1 MVYGWQE
8 FLALGLAIAC
18 QAVVWV
24 QYHKRKV
31 PLGKAGPIM
40 ALLFFVVGARA
51 AGVAWGMFERSA
63 REVDLSDLIFH
74 IIALNFIL
82 VAVSL
87 RKASAREKLEKLKEK
102 G

>member
-1 MVYGWQE
+1 MEYGWQE

-18 QAVVWV
+18 QAVVWL

-31 PLGKAGPIM
+31 PLGKAGPVM

-63 REVDLSDLIFH
+63 QETDLSELVFH

-87 RKASAREKLEKLKEK
+87 RKASQREKLETKKSS
-102 G
+102 

>member
-1 MVYGWQE
+1 MVYGWE
-8 FLALGLAIAC
+8 ELLALGLAIAC
-18 QAVVWV
+18 QAVVWL

-51 AGVAWGMFERSA
+51 AGVAWGLFERSA
-63 REVDLSDLIFH
+63 READLSELVFH

-82 VAVSL
+82 VAGSL
-87 RKASAREKLEKLKEK
+87 RKASQREKLEKKTS
-102 G
+102 

>member
-1 MVYGWQE
+1 MEYGWQE

-18 QAVVWV
+18 QAVVWL

-31 PLGKAGPIM
+31 SLGKAGPIM

-63 REVDLSDLIFH
+63 QETDLSDLVFH

-87 RKASAREKLEKLKEK
+87 RRASQREKLETKKSS
-102 G
+102 

>member
-1 MVYGWQE
+1 MMVYGWE
-8 FLALGLAIAC
+8 ELLALGLAIAC
-18 QAVVWV
+18 QAVVWL

-51 AGVAWGMFERSA
+51 AGVAWGLFERSS
-63 REVDLSDLIFH
+63 READLSELVFH

-82 VAVSL
+82 VAGSL
-87 RKASAREKLEKLKEK
+87 RKASQREKLEKKSS
-102 G
+102 

>member
-18 QAVVWV
+18 QAVVWF

-31 PLGKAGPIM
+31 PLGKTGPIM

-63 REVDLSDLIFH
+63 READLSDLVFH

-87 RKASAREKLEKLKEK
+87 RKASQREKLEDKQS